1 VRDCPMKSRE
11 SIPLEGSPD
20 HPYIESGRPGYIQR
34 DRFSRL
40 SGRAPE
46 GGKTS
51 KLGLQGRSSCIGVS
65 VRPGMVVVMV
75 LCPHRSMAWHDATVL
90 VMMTLLTRWGS
101 TNCPVQRELA
111 MAFVIVS
118 ILLVASWRQ

>member
-65 VRPGMVVVMV
+65 VRPGMV
-75 LCPHRSMAWHDATVL
+75 
-90 VMMTLLTRWGS
+90 
-101 TNCPVQRELA
+101 QRELA